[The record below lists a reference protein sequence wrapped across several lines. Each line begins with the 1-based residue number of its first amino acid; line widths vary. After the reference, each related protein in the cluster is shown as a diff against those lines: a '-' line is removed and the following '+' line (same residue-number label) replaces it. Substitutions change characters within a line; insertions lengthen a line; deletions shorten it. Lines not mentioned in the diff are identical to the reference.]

1 MGHVVA
7 SKGMYYGIFAALMV
21 LTWVTVAVAYVDLG
35 AANKLVA
42 LAIATFKAT
51 LVVLFFMHVKESS
64 QLTKV
69 IVVSGFFFLAIL
81 IALTMSDYGTRGLL
95 PMLPALQ

>member
-1 MGHVVA
+1 MGHVA
-7 SKGMYYGIFAALMV
+7 SKGMYYSIFAALMV

-35 AANKLVA
+35 AANKAVA
-42 LAIATFKAT
+42 LGIATFKAT

-64 QLTKV
+64 RLTKA

-81 IALTMSDYGTRGLL
+81 IALTMSDYASRGFL
-95 PMLPALQ
+95 PMPPSLR

>member
-1 MGHVVA
+1 MGHVA

-21 LTWVTVAVAYVDLG
+21 LTAVTVAVAYVNLG
-35 AANKLVA
+35 SVNPVVA
-42 LAIATFKAT
+42 LGIATLKAT

-81 IALTMSDYGTRGLL
+81 IGLTMSDYATRGLL
-95 PMLPALQ
+95 PMLPSLQ